1 MTNDEII
8 YGRRPV
14 VEALNS
20 DAAVERVILRIG
32 AGGKIIGTI
41 ISAAKTRGVR
51 IDRLPADVF
60 DRKFDYKAS
69 GGVIAMVSAVKAVE
83 LEDILNRA
91 KKLGQPPFLILLDG
105 IEDPQNMGAIARS
118 AEGAGCQGM
127 VISRRRSAPLNAAAV
142 KASAGALLNLPAA
155 RVTNIAAAVDT
166 LKKKGVWIYG
176 ADMNREDY
184 RKVDYPQSLA
194 LVIGAEGRG
203 ISRLVKSKCDRLISI
218 PMKGKVESLN
228 ASVSAGILL
237 FHIAS
242 FR

>member
-1 MTNDEII
+1 MTNDELI

-20 DAAVERVILRIG
+20 EAAVERVILRIG
-32 AGGKIIGTI
+32 SGGKIIGTI
-41 ISAAKTRGVR
+41 ISTAKARGVR

-69 GGVIAMVSAVKAVE
+69 GGVAAMVSIIKAVE

-105 IEDPQNMGAIARS
+105 IEDPQNMGAVARS
-118 AEGAGCQGM
+118 AEGAGCDGM

-142 KASAGALLNLPAA
+142 KASAGALLNLPVAK
-155 RVTNIAAAVDT
+155 VTNVTAAVDT
-166 LKKKGVWIYG
+166 LKKEGVWIYG
-176 ADMNREDY
+176 ADMDGEDY
-184 RKVDYPQSLA
+184 RKVDYPESLA

-242 FR
+242 MR

>member
-1 MTNDEII
+1 MTNDELI

-20 DAAVERVILRIG
+20 EAAVERVILRIG

-41 ISAAKTRGVR
+41 ISAAKARGVR

-60 DRKFDYKAS
+60 DRKFDFKAS
-69 GGVIAMVSAVKAVE
+69 GGVIAMVSAVKAVG

-91 KKLGQPPFLILLDG
+91 KKVGQPPFLILLDG

-118 AEGAGCQGM
+118 AEGAGCDGM
-127 VISRRRSAPLNAAAV
+127 VVSRRRVAPLNAAAV
-142 KASAGALLNLPAA
+142 KASAGALLNLPVAKVA
-155 RVTNIAAAVDT
+155 NIAAAVDT
-166 LKKKGVWIYG
+166 LKKKGVWIFG
-176 ADMNREDY
+176 ADMDGEDY
-184 RKVDYPQSLA
+184 LKVDYPQSLA

-203 ISRLVKSKCDRLISI
+203 ISRLVTSKCDRLISI

-242 FR
+242 MR

>member
-1 MTNDEII
+1 VTNDELI

-20 DAAVERVILRIG
+20 EAAVERVILRIG

-41 ISAAKTRGVR
+41 ISAAKARGVR

-60 DRKFDYKAS
+60 DRKFDFKAS
-69 GGVIAMVSAVKAVE
+69 GGVIAMVSAVKAVG

-91 KKLGQPPFLILLDG
+91 KKVGQPPFLILLDG

-118 AEGAGCQGM
+118 AEGAGCDGM
-127 VISRRRSAPLNAAAV
+127 VVSRRRVAPLNAAAV
-142 KASAGALLNLPAA
+142 KASAGALLNLPVAKVA
-155 RVTNIAAAVDT
+155 NIAAAVDT
-166 LKKKGVWIYG
+166 LKKKGVWIFG
-176 ADMNREDY
+176 ADMDGEDY
-184 RKVDYPQSLA
+184 LKVDYPQSLA

-203 ISRLVKSKCDRLISI
+203 ISRLVTSKCDRLISI

-242 FR
+242 MR